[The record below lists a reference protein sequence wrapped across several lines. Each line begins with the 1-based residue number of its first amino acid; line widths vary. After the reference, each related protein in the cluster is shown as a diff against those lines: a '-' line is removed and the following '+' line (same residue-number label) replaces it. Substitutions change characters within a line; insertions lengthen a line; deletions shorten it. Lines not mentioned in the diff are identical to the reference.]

1 MITFSY
7 LVFMLI
13 IIFLISL
20 KFKKQ
25 SKKDFNTIA
34 KLRHQLYLA
43 NKENEK
49 YRSIEKS
56 IDRQR
61 EYKAVDIRAN
71 VEVLEA
77 KHGKDVVND
86 FLADYIK
93 QQEKK
98 NVKDLGYK
106 RGHA

>member
-13 IIFLISL
+13 IIFLIAF

-34 KLRHQLYLA
+34 NLRHQLYLV
-43 NKENEK
+43 NKENERYK
-49 YRSIEKS
+49 SIEKS
-56 IDRQR
+56 INRQR

-77 KHGKDVVND
+77 RHGKEVVND
-86 FLADYIK
+86 FLTDYIK

-98 NVKDLGYK
+98 SVKDLGYK

>member
-7 LVFMLI
+7 LVFMLLV
-13 IIFLISL
+13 IFFISL
-20 KFKKQ
+20 YYKKQ
-25 SKKDFNTIA
+25 TTKQFERISN
-34 KLRHQLYLA
+34 LRHQLYLA
-43 NKENEK
+43 NEEIKK
-49 YRSIEKS
+49 YKSIEKS

-77 KHGKDVVND
+77 RHGKEVVND
-86 FLADYIK
+86 FLSEYIK

-98 NVKDLGYK
+98 NIKDLGYK
-106 RGHA
+106 RGI